1 MAKAMTTQNVAISEE
16 SKEIRKAQ
24 ANYQGNDILD
34 LVEVTIEKDGKH
46 YKKGDKDIVHPTTA
60 EILKAKGL
68 ISSYKKVDRD
78 AINKA
83 QEKASEEYIK
93 SLQQ

>member
-1 MAKAMTTQNVAISEE
+1 MAKAMTTQNITTSEE
-16 SKEIRKAQ
+16 AKEIRKAQ
-24 ANYQGNDILD
+24 ANYKGNDILD
-34 LVEVTIEKDGKH
+34 LVEVTIEKDGNH

-68 ISSYKKVDRD
+68 ISTYKKVDRD
-78 AINKA
+78 AITKA
-83 QEKASEEYIK
+83 QEKAAEEYIK

>member
-1 MAKAMTTQNVAISEE
+1 MAKSMTTGSVIQPEDV
-16 SKEIRKAQ
+16 RKAQ

-34 LVEVTIEKDGKH
+34 LVEITIEKDNKY
-46 YKKGDKDIVHPTTA
+46 YKKGAKDIVHPTTA

-78 AINKA
+78 AITKA
-83 QEKASEEYIK
+83 QEKAAEEYIK